1 MGATE
6 EKNPSD
12 RASYAGGA
20 REGLSA
26 PGGSARSGEAGSA
39 GAAAAVGAPA
49 PAASVRIASV
59 RIARNRSTHHCDAA
73 SESDPLSGRWI
84 HTDRELFAASFN
96 CRDYWCM
103 PRRRL
108 LGIARRI
115 GVRGLGG
122 REREVQL

>member
-39 GAAAAVGAPA
+39 GAAAAIGAPA
-49 PAASVRIASV
+49 PAASVRIASGV
-59 RIARNRSTHHCDAA
+59 IARNRSTHHCDAGN
-73 SESDPLSGRWI
+73 ETDPLRGGSI
-84 HTDRELFAASFN
+84 HTDREQFAATFN
-96 CRDYWCM
+96 LRAYCR
-103 PRRRL
+103 
-108 LGIARRI
+108 
-115 GVRGLGG
+115 
-122 REREVQL
+122 